1 MNRWEEMRAA
11 INEANAVIRA
21 ADNVSG
27 QMAEMMVGRLR
38 KVDNGYTLAK
48 LKKELEQFNAHTRR
62 WKS

>member
-27 QMAEMMVGRLR
+27 QMAETMVGRLR